1 MSLIEY
7 QRVILADSVRN
18 TAFVRA
24 LKKVVSP
31 GCAVLDIGSGTG
43 FLAFLVKKM
52 GAGHCMLIERNE
64 EYLRLSRE
72 VAKRNDIRGCTFIE
86 GHSTETHESIVA
98 DVIVSETLGN
108 FAYEE
113 NIIETLRD
121 ARRFLRPGGVML
133 PQSIVQHVVP
143 VTDERYFNEVTS
155 WDRVGHG
162 IDFHPA
168 RERSI
173 NNVYVRAVK
182 PQDIFEWPHSIRSW
196 DTVDLCASRNSST
209 RRGEVEWNI
218 DAPTIFFG
226 FCVFWECKVFPG
238 ITISTSPGEPLTHW
252 QQIYL
257 PVRMPLQMEA
267 GESLHLSITSDSRLS
282 IKINVEWAYERRG
295 KNGKVIESQKLDMRH
310 G

>member
-1 MSLIEY
+1 MIEY
-7 QRVILADSVRN
+7 QRVILADTVRN
-18 TAFVRA
+18 SVFAKA
-24 LKKVVSP
+24 LRQVIVP
-31 GCAVLDIGSGTG
+31 GCTVLDIGSGTG
-43 FLAFLVKKM
+43 FLAFLAKQM
-52 GAGHCMLIERNE
+52 GAGHCILIERDP
-64 EYLRLSRE
+64 EYVRLSKE
-72 VAKRNDIRGCTFIE
+72 IAKKNNIRGCTFIE
-86 GHSTETHESIVA
+86 GHSTEIHESVVA

-196 DTVDLCASRNSST
+196 DTVNLCASRNSST
-209 RRGEVEWNI
+209 RCGEVEWNFERSTKI
-218 DAPTIFFG
+218 FG
-226 FCVFWECKVFPG
+226 FCLFWECLVIPG
-238 ITISTSPGEPLTHW
+238 ITISTGSSSPVTHW

-257 PVRMPLQMEA
+257 PVRMPLHMEK
-267 GESLHLSITSDSRLS
+267 GEILKLSIASDSRLA
-282 IKINVEWAYERRG
+282 IKINVGWAYERRG
-295 KNGKVIESQKLDMRH
+295 KNGRVIEREMLDMRK